1 MRERD
6 LGRTFLLQDVLVVIV
21 AVLLSQLVRQ
31 LLSQAFPGLKPSV
44 PLGDYVHLLLIFVP
58 TWALGADRLGLHDS
72 RLLTGPAI
80 PILRALVVAQ
90 AWGAVAIAVILVAVQ
105 APLNR
110 SFLLVFFALST
121 ALLAVVKLAQRAHL
135 LHVHGASV
143 ALVVGP
149 MTSAVRA
156 LVEVG
161 ARPHDVLADPEA
173 DSLRRRLQAGAV
185 DEVLLSPALAV
196 ETLRTLM
203 RACEE
208 AGITALVARDDIDL
222 ASVPPRLELLGSTPY
237 LVYRV
242 QPVDQ
247 PSRFVKTIADR
258 VAGAVLLVLAAPLLL
273 AIALAVRLNSR
284 GPAFFVQERGGL
296 NGHPFRMYKFRTMR
310 HGAELQRDQLMAA
323 NEMDGPVFKIAADP
337 RLTSIGRFLRRTSL
351 DELPQLVNVVRGEM
365 SLVGPRPL
373 PLVETRGL
381 TGPHRRRLSVRP
393 GLTCLWQVSGRNELG
408 FERWMELD
416 LEYVDH
422 WSLSLDFA
430 ILLRTVP
437 ALLSGRGAR

>member
-1 MRERD
+1 M
-6 LGRTFLLQDVLVVIV
+6 
-21 AVLLSQLVRQ
+21 
-31 LLSQAFPGLKPSV
+31 
-44 PLGDYVHLLLIFVP
+44 
-58 TWALGADRLGLHDS
+58 
-72 RLLTGPAI
+72 
-80 PILRALVVAQ
+80 
-90 AWGAVAIAVILVAVQ
+90 
-105 APLNR
+105 
-110 SFLLVFFALST
+110 
-121 ALLAVVKLAQRAHL
+121 
-135 LHVHGASV
+135 
-143 ALVVGP
+143 
-149 MTSAVRA
+149 
-156 LVEVG
+156 
-161 ARPHDVLADPEA
+161 
-173 DSLRRRLQAGAV
+173 
-185 DEVLLSPALAV
+185 
-196 ETLRTLM
+196 
-203 RACEE
+203 
-208 AGITALVARDDIDL
+208 
-222 ASVPPRLELLGSTPY
+222 
-237 LVYRV
+237 YRV
-242 QPVDQ
+242 QPADQ

-258 VAGAVLLVLAAPLLL
+258 VAGAVLLVLAAPLLF
-273 AIALAVRLNSR
+273 AIALAVRLTSR

-296 NGHPFRMYKFRTMR
+296 HGHPFRMYKFRTMW
-310 HGAELQRDQLMAA
+310 HGAELQRDQLMTA

-351 DELPQLVNVVRGEM
+351 DELPQLFNVVRGEM

>member
-1 MRERD
+1 
-6 LGRTFLLQDVLVVIV
+6 
-21 AVLLSQLVRQ
+21 
-31 LLSQAFPGLKPSV
+31 
-44 PLGDYVHLLLIFVP
+44 
-58 TWALGADRLGLHDS
+58 
-72 RLLTGPAI
+72 
-80 PILRALVVAQ
+80 
-90 AWGAVAIAVILVAVQ
+90 
-105 APLNR
+105 LNR
-110 SFLLVFFALST
+110 SFLLVFFVLST
-121 ALLAVVKLAQRAHL
+121 AFLAATKLAQRAHL
-135 LHVHGASV
+135 LQVRGASV

-149 MTSAVRA
+149 MTPGVRA
-156 LVEVG
+156 LVEIG
-161 ARPHDVLADPEA
+161 ARPHDALTEPEA

-196 ETLRTLM
+196 ETLRTLL

-237 LVYRV
+237 LMYRM

-247 PSRFVKTIADR
+247 PSRFVKTISDR
-258 VAGAVLLVLAAPLLL
+258 VAGAVLLVLAAPLLA
-273 AIALAVRLNSR
+273 AIALAVRLTSR

-296 NGHPFRMYKFRTMR
+296 HGHPFRMYKFRTMT
-310 HGAELQRDQLMAA
+310 HGAELQREQLMAA

-351 DELPQLVNVVRGEM
+351 DELPQLINVVRGEM

-381 TGPHRRRLSVRP
+381 AGPHRRRLSMRP
-393 GLTCLWQVSGRNELG
+393 GLTCLWQVGGRNELG
-408 FERWMELD
+408 FQRWMELD

>member
-1 MRERD
+1 
-6 LGRTFLLQDVLVVIV
+6 
-21 AVLLSQLVRQ
+21 
-31 LLSQAFPGLKPSV
+31 
-44 PLGDYVHLLLIFVP
+44 
-58 TWALGADRLGLHDS
+58 
-72 RLLTGPAI
+72 
-80 PILRALVVAQ
+80 
-90 AWGAVAIAVILVAVQ
+90 
-105 APLNR
+105 
-110 SFLLVFFALST
+110 
-121 ALLAVVKLAQRAHL
+121 
-135 LHVHGASV
+135 
-143 ALVVGP
+143 
-149 MTSAVRA
+149 
-156 LVEVG
+156 VEIG
-161 ARPHDVLADPEA
+161 ARPHDALAEAEA

-185 DEVLLSPALAV
+185 DEVLLSPALTV
-196 ETLRTLM
+196 DTLRTLL

-237 LVYRV
+237 LMYRL
-242 QPVDQ
+242 QPADQ
-247 PSRFVKTIADR
+247 PSRFVKTISDR
-258 VAGAVLLVLAAPLLL
+258 VAGTVLLVLAAPLLA

-296 NGHPFRMYKFRTMR
+296 HGHPFRMYKFRTMT
-310 HGAELQRDQLMAA
+310 HGAELQREQLMAA

-351 DELPQLVNVVRGEM
+351 DELPQLINVVRGQM

-381 TGPHRRRLSVRP
+381 AGPHRRRLSMRP
-393 GLTCLWQVSGRNELG
+393 GLTCLWQVGGRNELG
-408 FERWMELD
+408 FQRWMELD